1 MNRLKRMIT
10 SSMAVLLAAGM
21 TLNYSACS
29 KDSPM
34 SPTVDTDQQSEFQ
47 ILAKKGGQGKGKFEQ
62 SSTTLDSSSTNTDL
76 AESSS
81 TSLTGDKGNKS
92 NKGSKDSS
100 DAFSTANYPQSGS
113 ITLSW
118 SMELRGYTGGNI
130 QLEKN
135 GSKFHINEGSFT
147 PPPGT
152 GAHKDVTLNM
162 LVEMNEKNELIY
174 TFGPSGSRFD
184 HPAKIWLSWSDLGKS
199 KSAKVPNFFYID
211 ENGNYVKQQADDIDI
226 KGKHLILYVDHFSRY
241 AVAWAN

>member
-1 MNRLKRMIT
+1 M
-10 SSMAVLLAAGM
+10 LLAAGM
-21 TLNYSACS
+21 TLYFGGCS

-34 SPTVDTDQQSEFQ
+34 SPTVDSDQQANFQ
-47 ILAKKGGQGKGKFEQ
+47 ILAKKSGKGKGKAEQ
-62 SSTTLDSSSTNTDL
+62 SSTTLDSSSTNTDV

-81 TSLTGDKGNKS
+81 TSLTGDKGNKGD
-92 NKGSKDSS
+92 KGSKSS
-100 DAFSTANYPQSGS
+100 TDASSTANYPQSGS

-118 SMELRGYTGGNI
+118 DMELRGYIGGNI
-130 QLEKN
+130 QLEN
-135 GSKFHINEGSFT
+135 GSKFHINGGSFT

-199 KSAKVPNFFYID
+199 KSAKVPDFFYID
-211 ENGNYVKQQADDIDI
+211 ENGNYVKQQANDIDI

>member
-34 SPTVDTDQQSEFQ
+34 SPTVDADQQADFQ
-47 ILAKKGGQGKGKFEQ
+47 ILAKKGGNGKGKVEQ
-62 SSTTLDSSSTNTDL
+62 SSTTLDSSSTNTDV
-76 AESSS
+76 AESSG

-118 SMELRGYTGGNI
+118 SIELRGYTGGNI

-135 GSKFHINEGSFT
+135 GSKFHIMKVLSHLRQAQALT
-147 PPPGT
+147 R
-152 GAHKDVTLNM
+152 M
-162 LVEMNEKNELIY
+162 LL
-174 TFGPSGSRFD
+174 
-184 HPAKIWLSWSDLGKS
+184 
-199 KSAKVPNFFYID
+199 
-211 ENGNYVKQQADDIDI
+211 
-226 KGKHLILYVDHFSRY
+226 
-241 AVAWAN
+241 

>member
-34 SPTVDTDQQSEFQ
+34 SPTVDTDQQADFQ
-47 ILAKKGGQGKGKFEQ
+47 ILAKKSGKGKGGQ
-62 SSTTLDSSSTNTDL
+62 SSTTLDSSSTNTDV

-81 TSLTGDKGNKS
+81 TSTASDKGN
-92 NKGSKDSS
+92 NGSKSSS
-100 DAFSTANYPQSGS
+100 DDSSTANYPQSGS

-118 SMELRGYTGGNI
+118 DMELRGYIGGNI
-130 QLEKN
+130 QLEN
-135 GSKFHINEGSFT
+135 GSKFHINGGSFT

-199 KSAKVPNFFYID
+199 KSARVPNFFYID
-211 ENGNYVKQQADDIDI
+211 GDGNYVKQQADDIDI